1 MRNGSVCEPFG
12 ETTANM
18 APQLCPSCHYRRH
31 RGPCVPATSDRNEG
45 RLDQLLEAWKERNA
59 AEVKAARAAR
69 EDSALDPS
77 RCSVKACP
85 YQAVIFDG
93 KEGRCRAHHF
103 ELTTDVSL
111 YASSLGKQY
120 HRAGWH

>member
-1 MRNGSVCEPFG
+1 MRNSRVCEPFG

-31 RGPCVPATSDRNEG
+31 RGPCVTAKSQERQNED
-45 RLDQLLEAWKERNA
+45 RLDQLLEAWKERN
-59 AEVKAARAAR
+59 AAR

-85 YQAVIFDG
+85 YQAVVFEDG
-93 KEGRCRAHHF
+93 VGRCRAHHF